1 VECAKLREKSAVH
14 LKERLVTI
22 MRIWSAS
29 AIDRYYLDPT
39 IEFLQIQDR
48 DALKPSGPGY
58 YIVPHCDPDCC
69 QAFGGV
75 SIIDFGPF
83 PTRVK
88 ARKWSRENLV
98 QPGDRLH

>member
-1 VECAKLREKSAVH
+1 LREKSAVH
-14 LKERLVTI
+14 FKERLVSI
-22 MRIWSAS
+22 MRVWSAS

-39 IEFLQIQDR
+39 IEFLQTGDGDMR
-48 DALKPSGPGY
+48 KPSGPGY

-83 PTRVK
+83 PTRVR
-88 ARKWSRENLV
+88 ARKWSRRNLV
-98 QPGDRLH
+98 QSGDRAH